1 MATDE
6 IGKRYGHLTVL
17 KDTGK
22 RSHETRVFLCRCDC
36 GNLKEVDINKLHSY
50 GNRKNILLAIA
61 I

>member
-36 GNLKEVDINKLHSY
+36 GNLKEVDINKLHS
-50 GNRKNILLAIA
+50 
-61 I
+61 